1 MTLTTACSRR
11 LASLAAACII
21 SVSTFA
27 NFAAAAGDGIETPP
41 TAPADAVLGA
51 LARGENYSVA
61 SPVRGDG
68 LLQIFTVDS
77 KVGRFTV
84 HGRQLL
90 NRRIRELQALAA
102 LERMSTTDVFAKSAI
117 KSATSPVKFGM
128 DLLKNPFG
136 TVEQTVSG
144 VSDAFGKIGSGLSN
158 PGTDPDGL
166 AASAIG
172 VSSAKRQLAAELDI
186 DPYTDFKPLADKLN
200 DVATTIALGGL
211 GPKAAFSLIGG
222 GLGMAISYSSTA
234 EDVRNLIRDKTPSQL
249 FERNAQAL
257 RAMGVSDSTAAAFLE
272 NEFYTLTDQTRIV
285 VALQDLGNVANR
297 AVFIA
302 RAAGVHARDLAFFLV
317 RRAEMIADY
326 QRASSSKIV
335 EFVSAGGFP
344 VNIRADGRTVV
355 VAPIDLLAWSATPLQ
370 ALAAITSSLRSEG
383 RGEAVELHI
392 SGTVTPRAQSALQS
406 MGWTVTRARQS

>member
-1 MTLTTACSRR
+1 M
-11 LASLAAACII
+11 
-21 SVSTFA
+21 
-27 NFAAAAGDGIETPP
+27 ETPP
-41 TAPADAVLGA
+41 SAPAERVLGA
-51 LARGENYSVA
+51 VVKGENYSVA
-61 SPVRGDG
+61 SPVRSDG
-68 LLQIFTVDS
+68 LLEIFNVES

-84 HGRQLL
+84 QGRQLL
-90 NRRIRELQALAA
+90 NRRIRELQAIAA
-102 LERMSTTDVFAKSAI
+102 LERMSSTDVFAKSAI
-117 KSATSPVKFGM
+117 KSATSPVRFGI

-158 PGTDPDGL
+158 PGADPDGL

-172 VSSAKRQLAAELDI
+172 VSSAKRQLAAELDV

-222 GLGMAISYSSTA
+222 GVGMAISYSSTA
-234 EDVRNLIRDKTPSQL
+234 EDVRNLVRDKTPSQL
-249 FERNAQAL
+249 FEHNAQLL
-257 RAMGVSDSTAAAFLE
+257 RAMGVSDRTAAAFLD
-272 NEFYTLTDQTRIV
+272 NDFYTLTDQTRIV
-285 VALQDLGNVANR
+285 TALHALGKVANR
-297 AVFIA
+297 SVFIE

-317 RRAEMIADY
+317 RRSEMIADY
-326 QRASSSKIV
+326 QRASGGQIV
-335 EFVSAGGFP
+335 GFVSAGGFP
-344 VNIRADGRTVV
+344 VNIRADGRALMI
-355 VAPIDLLAWSATPLQ
+355 APIDLLAWSATPLQ
-370 ALAAITSSLRSEG
+370 ALAAISSALRSEG

>member
-1 MTLTTACSRR
+1 MNLKTPCSPR
-11 LASLAAACII
+11 LAS
-21 SVSTFA
+21 
-27 NFAAAAGDGIETPP
+27 FAAASFVSAACFMTSPVAAGDSLETPP
-41 TAPADAVLGA
+41 AAAAEQVLGA

-61 SPVRGDG
+61 SPVRSDG
-68 LLQIFTVDS
+68 LVEIFTVES

-90 NRRIRELQALAA
+90 NRRLRELQAIAA
-102 LERMSTTDVFAKSAI
+102 LERMSSTDMFAKSAV
-117 KSATSPVKFGM
+117 KSATSPVRFGI

-158 PGTDPDGL
+158 PGADPDGL

-172 VSSAKRQLAAELDI
+172 VSSAKRQLAAELDV

-222 GLGMAISYSSTA
+222 GIGMAISYSSTA
-234 EDVRNLIRDKTPSQL
+234 DDVRNLVRDKTASQL
-249 FERNAQAL
+249 FEHNAQLL
-257 RAMGVSDSTAAAFLE
+257 RAMGVSDRTAAAFLD
-272 NEFYTLTDQTRIV
+272 NDFYTLTDQTRIV
-285 VALQDLGNVANR
+285 TALHALGKVANR
-297 AVFIA
+297 SVFIE

-317 RRAEMIADY
+317 RRSEMIADY
-326 QRASSSKIV
+326 QRASGGQIV
-335 EFVSAGGFP
+335 GFVSAGGFP
-344 VNIRADGRTVV
+344 VNILADGRALM

-370 ALAAITSSLRSEG
+370 ALAAISSALRNEG

-392 SGTVTPRAQSALQS
+392 SGTATPRAEAALKS
-406 MGWTVTRARQS
+406 MGWTLSRTRQN